1 MFYKFDEYGWYIGS
15 TDTREPRATD
25 LVPPVMGATIEEG
38 QPASNWSGSRWFEVP
53 YVKPTPF
60 VPSVPEPTPEPEPA
74 VEKKITQLA
83 FISRFTDAE
92 AIALDLASIGATVEA
107 ASIRR
112 YMQKINA
119 ATFIDLSRADT
130 ISGVNQ
136 LEAVGLIGPGR
147 AEVILTAPITDLER
161 AK

>member
-1 MFYKFDEYGWYIGS
+1 MQYALINNNKVENIIVADQEFIDAISNQYQHIESLDQPEEHNIGIGWS
-15 TDTREPRATD
+15 WSQN
-25 LVPPVMGATIEEG
+25 EG
-38 QPASNWSGSRWFEVP
+38 F
-53 YVKPTPF
+53 
-60 VPSVPEPTPEPEPA
+60 SVPLPEPVQSQPLPT
-74 VEKKITQLA
+74 KITQLA

-112 YMQKINA
+112 YMQKVNA